1 MESPKPVLQFPCDF
15 PLKVIGHNADDFEAL
30 VVDIVRR
37 HVPELDAAAVSTRP
51 SGGGKYLSVSMNFIA
66 DSREQMDA
74 LYQELSSQKRVV
86 WIL

>member
-1 MESPKPVLQFPCDF
+1 MEESKPVLQFPCDF
-15 PLKVIGHNADDFEAL
+15 PLKVIGHNTDDFESF
-30 VVDIVRR
+30 VIEIVHH
-37 HVPELDAAAVSTRP
+37 HVPDLDVTIVDTKL

-74 LYQELSSQKRVV
+74 LYKELSSYERVV